1 MVRHIIPSSLKEA
14 LHYLKEG
21 TFQIISGGTDVMVMK
36 RNTPGLPPK
45 EGKDLLYVANLKE
58 IKFIREDKDGL
69 HIGGE
74 TTLHEIEHNELVP
87 EILRRTISQMA
98 SPNIRHSATLVG
110 NIANASPAGDSIV
123 TLNLLHAKL
132 KIECEASLR
141 YEMVENFVLGV
152 RKITLQPN
160 EMITEIIIPI
170 DYFTFT
176 EWYKVGSRKA
186 DSISKVSFAGAYALE
201 KGIVADFRLAFGSVS
216 SKVVCSHDLEKKVI
230 GCKVKDIQNIVPLLL
245 EEYAKIITP
254 IDDQR
259 SNKEYRHEVA
269 MNILKDFLLR
279 LKSED
284 E

>member
-14 LHYLKEG
+14 LHYLSEG

-58 IKFIREDKDGL
+58 THFIREDKNGL
-69 HIGGE
+69 HIGSG
-74 TTLHEIEHNELVP
+74 TTLHDIEHSELVP
-87 EILRRTISQMA
+87 DVLRRTISQMA
-98 SPNIRHSATLVG
+98 SPNIRHSATLTG

-132 KIECEASLR
+132 KIECEASSR

-186 DSISKVSFAGAYALE
+186 DSISKVSFAGAYTIS
-201 KGIVADFRLAFGSVS
+201 KGIIADFRLAFGSVS
-216 SKVVCSHDLEKKVI
+216 SRVVRSHDLEKRVV
-230 GCKVKDIQNIVPLLL
+230 GCRVDEVSKIVPLLL
-245 EEYAKIITP
+245 EDYSKIITP

-259 SNKEYRHEVA
+259 SNREYRHEVA
-269 MNILKDFLLR
+269 MNILKDFLLHLR
-279 LKSED
+279 SE
-284 E
+284 EE